1 MQQQL
6 DTMVSTMTKR
16 SSKPEATATAYQ
28 FSPQHTTALDNK
40 VIHLEG
46 KIDQQ
51 VRMLGN
57 RPQESSGP
65 KIAAYQ
71 PVATQSADEELR
83 YLQEQVR
90 QKRGI
95 NIEEH
100 FNAIAANQ
108 PSTSERNH
116 SGSESEELQR
126 LREENRF
133 LRTSQR
139 GPQQPQQFQNRMNYD
154 SQDAFQ
160 ERMKN
165 EMRRMQAGLDGGYEN
180 PCQ

>member
-6 DTMVSTMTKR
+6 DTMMSTMTKR

-40 VIHLEG
+40 VIHLER

-51 VRMLGN
+51 VRMVGN

-100 FNAIAANQ
+100 FNASAANQ

-116 SGSESEELQR
+116 SGSE
-126 LREENRF
+126 
-133 LRTSQR
+133 
-139 GPQQPQQFQNRMNYD
+139 
-154 SQDAFQ
+154 
-160 ERMKN
+160 
-165 EMRRMQAGLDGGYEN
+165 
-180 PCQ
+180 

>member
-51 VRMLGN
+51 VRMVGN

-160 ERMKN
+160 ERMNN